1 LVLQLL
7 CVQLVLALLPL
18 FSCRWVKEHLLEGV
32 LGLLGD
38 GVPNVRLA
46 ALGLLPALKQT
57 IRLPEDVE
65 RLVRVVWSAWA
76 ALLCA
81 EVYFCGTLLL
91 QPCASP

>member
-1 LVLQLL
+1 LVLS
-7 CVQLVLALLPL
+7 CVQLVSAALPL

-65 RLVRVVWSAWA
+65 RLVRARRAW
-76 ALLCA
+76 ALLC
-81 EVYFCGTLLL
+81 FCMQKYAAGGF
-91 QPCASP
+91 AVAVV

>member
-1 LVLQLL
+1 MCSCAAHNATLSCALQL
-7 CVQLVLALLPL
+7 CAAALPL

-32 LGLLGD
+32 LGLLSD

-65 RLVRVVWSAWA
+65 RLVRGATCMVSC
-76 ALLCA
+76 ALHSLH
-81 EVYFCGTLLL
+81 
-91 QPCASP
+91 